1 MATRTHIDLR
11 PLRERHR
18 GAVHGPG
25 DLDWHRARQAWQLA
39 VDQHPAAVAVPE
51 SEADVVAAVNFAR
64 EAGLRLAPQ
73 ATGHNAG
80 PLAPALAD
88 ALLAK
93 TGRLRGVELN
103 PPRARVGGGA
113 QWQHV
118 VVPARR
124 HGLAAL
130 HGSSTTV
137 GVAGYSLCGGLGWLA
152 RRYGLQA
159 NSVTAVELVTADGA
173 VARADEQ
180 VEADLFWALRG
191 GGGNFGVVTAIE
203 FELKPVSHVHAGWL
217 VWDWR
222 DSQRVLRRWA
232 AWAPDAPDDV
242 TTSARIMQFPHLPSI
257 PEPLRG
263 RNVVI
268 IDGVVLG
275 GESRAQEL
283 LRPMR
288 ELRPE
293 LDTFATMPAADL
305 RALHGDPE
313 EPTAAVSDHR
323 LLAELPP
330 DAVDAFVAAAGPGS
344 GAPLMLAELRQ
355 LGGALGRRPDRHGAL
370 PALDA
375 GFALVAVAIAPDA
388 ETALAGTAAA
398 RRVSGELEPWV
409 SERTYLGFTSK
420 PIDARTA
427 FEPAAYRRL
436 QRIKAEVDPD
446 ELFRAN
452 HAIDPAGGG
461 ETTKG

>member
-64 EAGLRLAPQ
+64 EAGLRVAPQ

-88 ALLAK
+88 ALLVK

-173 VARADEQ
+173 VVRADEQ

-203 FELKPVSHVHAGWL
+203 FELK
-217 VWDWR
+217 
-222 DSQRVLRRWA
+222 
-232 AWAPDAPDDV
+232 
-242 TTSARIMQFPHLPSI
+242 
-257 PEPLRG
+257 
-263 RNVVI
+263 
-268 IDGVVLG
+268 
-275 GESRAQEL
+275 
-283 LRPMR
+283 
-288 ELRPE
+288 
-293 LDTFATMPAADL
+293 
-305 RALHGDPE
+305 
-313 EPTAAVSDHR
+313 
-323 LLAELPP
+323 
-330 DAVDAFVAAAGPGS
+330 
-344 GAPLMLAELRQ
+344 
-355 LGGALGRRPDRHGAL
+355 
-370 PALDA
+370 
-375 GFALVAVAIAPDA
+375 
-388 ETALAGTAAA
+388 TALAGAAA
-398 RRVSGELEPWV
+398 TRRVSGELEPWV

-446 ELFRAN
+446 GLFRAN
-452 HAIDPAGGG
+452 HAIDPAAGG